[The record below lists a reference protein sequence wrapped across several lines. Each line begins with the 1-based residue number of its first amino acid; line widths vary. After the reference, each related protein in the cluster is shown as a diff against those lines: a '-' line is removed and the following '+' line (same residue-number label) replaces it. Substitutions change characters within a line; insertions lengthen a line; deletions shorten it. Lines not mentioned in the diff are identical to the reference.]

1 MKRKNKGNSN
11 AVLPTK
17 RKTRSTTRKDL
28 LVENILNTF
37 DQPTCPED
45 DKVLRVFKSHSV
57 KPAGEKALQDLVEYD
72 EKGLCCYLIFFLIS

>member
-28 LVENILNTF
+28 LVEKIWNTF
-37 DQPTCPED
+37 DQPNRSED

-57 KPAGEKALQDLVEYD
+57 KTADEKTLQDLVEYD
-72 EKGLCCYLIFFLIS
+72 EKSLCCYLNLFS